1 MPGSEPSSEA
11 SLDRDAVQARLRAI
25 CAPAARL
32 LSRASGLATLAA
44 LLWLAQAALVA
55 DVISGL
61 VLDRDPW
68 LGLWLSCAGFAVL
81 GLTRVGLST
90 VSARM
95 AHRAADRAVA
105 ALRHDLLRR
114 SAVRAAQGAATVGSA
129 EIAALVS
136 EKAASLTPYL
146 TRYRPAMARTM
157 VMPPVILAV
166 ALSMSWAVAGI
177 LLVAGPLIPV
187 FMALVGYAARE
198 ASERQMQE
206 IGSLNALVLERINAL
221 VDIRLLDAGART
233 LAGFQGA
240 ADRLR
245 ARTMEV
251 LRIAFLSSAVL
262 ELFAALGVA
271 MVAVYVGFAL
281 LGEFTFGAYATPLT
295 VWEGVFLLLLA
306 PEFFQPLRDL
316 ASAWHDKAAASA
328 VAGEVARLEAE
339 EGAEILGHGAGADP
353 LPGAADI
360 ALSGVRVAVGG
371 AFGSSGSLSEEIA
384 YPDIAISGGER
395 IALVGPSGSG
405 KSTLLAV
412 MAGLRAP
419 SGGTVRVAGHALSAE
434 TADAWRARVAWIGQT
449 PHFLNASLRANL
461 RLGAAEAS
469 PDTLA
474 RALEAA
480 RGRGIVAALPR
491 GLATRIGESGHGVS
505 GGEARRLMIARG
517 LAADRDVV
525 FADEPTADL
534 DAATAEAVAEGL
546 LALAARGATLV
557 VATHDMRL
565 AARMDRVVRLEGGA

>member
-1 MPGSEPSSEA
+1 LPGPEPSSA
-11 SLDRDAVQARLRAI
+11 SPIDRDAVQARLRAI

-81 GLTRVGLST
+81 GLLRVGLST

-105 ALRHDLLRR
+105 GLRHDLLRR
-114 SAVRAAQGAATVGSA
+114 AAVRVSQGAATAGSA

-221 VDIRLLDAGART
+221 VDIRLLDAGERT

-328 VAGEVARLEAE
+328 VAGEVAHLEAE
-339 EGAEILGHGAGADP
+339 AGAEILGHGAGADP
-353 LPGAADI
+353 LSGRADI

-371 AFGSSGSLSEEIA
+371 ASGSLSHEIA

-419 SGGTVRVAGHALSAE
+419 SGGTVRVAGHDLSAE
-434 TADAWRARVAWIGQT
+434 TADAWRARLAWIGQT

-461 RLGAAEAS
+461 RLGAAQAS

-534 DAATAEAVAEGL
+534 DAATAEAVAQGL

-565 AARMDRVVRLEGGA
+565 AARMDRIVRLEGGA